1 MNARGG
7 NSTSGSVIFGVVS
20 VVRPEHM
27 WMPRALL
34 VVCVV
39 ALIIVSCL
47 VGLYVAGILRR
58 RGMFSQR
65 DPNGPG
71 GNSGYPSGYEFGWQQ
86 APRCT
91 TSGTPVAYSCAAA
104 TPTWQYPAPNAYG
117 AQQGYS
123 GQPWAAQ
130 QHSYPPPYYPPGTA
144 APKNVAPL
152 YPV

>member
-1 MNARGG
+1 MNAQAG
-7 NSTSGSVIFGVVS
+7 NITSGSVIFGVVS

-47 VGLYVAGILRR
+47 
-58 RGMFSQR
+58 
-65 DPNGPG
+65 G